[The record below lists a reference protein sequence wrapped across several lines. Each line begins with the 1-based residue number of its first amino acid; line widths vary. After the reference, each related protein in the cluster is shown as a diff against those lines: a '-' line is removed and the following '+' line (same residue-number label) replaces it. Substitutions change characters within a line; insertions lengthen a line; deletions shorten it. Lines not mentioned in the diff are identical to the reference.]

1 MGLGGKASGGD
12 GKAAGGV
19 NGFNPNNGLIICSTG
34 DFVCGVVPNIGGSV
48 PKATAS
54 DASPSKGGAGHLSY
68 MSDGSIPKAL
78 AFIAARVNGKGES
91 SSEAKPS
98 AQPKTAP
105 KPKAASQPKAK
116 SPTAHAHQE
125 AAAPEAAAAAEPKA
139 AAEPEAAAPEAAK
152 PKGVAKAARPNG
164 KAPAFAGDFPPMT
177 EEEID
182 PE

>member
-116 SPTAHAHQE
+116 SPPAHAHQE